1 MSVRFAISFM
11 EKKTSMNLR
20 VNTFNSTQRLHAEK
34 ITTLLM
40 FAHSRLTGKSVAN
53 ENDGAENVFSKDVS
67 EPLQLKV
74 NKLISTL
81 EQHNNTTDYLN
92 TLKDGVQASMLT
104 YYYNECLKVMNTK
117 LQKGSK
123 VIDALIGFSIISFL
137 IEYNWKVSQSSG
149 HTSSSLDIILKEI
162 DFDFT
167 EVISMFEKS
176 SSCDDGLVNQM
187 QRIASE
193 VIDKVRKANYIAF
206 MKQKRK
212 QSKRK
217 R

>member
-1 MSVRFAISFM
+1 VGKIII
-11 EKKTSMNLR
+11 NLEI
-20 VNTFNSTQRLHAEK
+20 NTFKSTQRLSSDK
-34 ITTLLM
+34 ITILLM

-53 ENDGAENVFSKDVS
+53 ESYGAKYVFSKDVS
-67 EPLQLKV
+67 EPLQIKV
-74 NKLISTL
+74 NKIISTL
-81 EQHNNTTDYLN
+81 ERHNNTTEYLN
-92 TLKDGVQASMLT
+92 TLKDGVKASMLT
-104 YYYNECLKVMNTK
+104 YYYNECLKVMNNK

-137 IEYNWKVSQSSG
+137 IEYNWKVSQLNG
-149 HTSSSLDIILKEI
+149 HNSSLLDLVLKEI

-167 EVISMFEKS
+167 EVISMFEMS
-176 SSCDDGLVNQM
+176 LNCDEGLVTKM
-187 QRIASE
+187 QRITSE
-193 VIDKVRKANYIAF
+193 VVDKVRKANYIAF